1 MSPVCPHHQL
11 HPRPAMWALLSR
23 SLTHGHPPT
32 PPPPAHHGGAAGMQA
47 NACPARE
54 PHISGASWWPV
65 VARGGPWLWDT
76 PELPRVSTRGSQNA
90 TNRGGGTVAAA
101 RHCSVG
107 APGHATAL
115 GGQTGTVTPSCGLQ
129 SQPARKPLSSRHRLQ
144 GENLHVC
151 PCVGW
156 PGEFAAPRPGGPYPT
171 ASALLQPSCLCSEF
185 ETGHVWKQQLQQQRG
200 CSPHLGAALHCLS
213 DKWVSPSSN
222 HHPAPHPN
230 PEQG

>member
-1 MSPVCPHHQL
+1 
-11 HPRPAMWALLSR
+11 
-23 SLTHGHPPT
+23 
-32 PPPPAHHGGAAGMQA
+32 MQA

-90 TNRGGGTVAAA
+90 TNRGGGTVVAAH
-101 RHCSVG
+101 HCSVG

-115 GGQTGTVTPSCGLQ
+115 GVQTGTVTPSCGLQ
-129 SQPARKPLSSRHRLQ
+129 SQPARKALSSRYRLQ

-156 PGEFAAPRPGGPYPT
+156 PGEFAAPVPGGRAPLP
-171 ASALLQPSCLCSEF
+171 ALCSSPAACAVNLRPVMSGNSNCSSKEAVPRTLGLPRIASLTSGF
-185 ETGHVWKQQLQQQRG
+185 LPVQTITQHHIQTQSRDEETL
-200 CSPHLGAALHCLS
+200 L
-213 DKWVSPSSN
+213 
-222 HHPAPHPN
+222 
-230 PEQG
+230 